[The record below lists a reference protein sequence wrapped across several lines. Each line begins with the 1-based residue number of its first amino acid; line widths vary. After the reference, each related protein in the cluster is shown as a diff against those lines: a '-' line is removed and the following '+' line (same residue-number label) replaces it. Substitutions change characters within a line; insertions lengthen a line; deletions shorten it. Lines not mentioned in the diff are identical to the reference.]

1 MTPSVRRA
9 RQPFGGAA
17 PEADVPVDAEDL
29 ARLLLRKAAAA
40 RDPEAAL
47 VGDAVIAAAAR
58 APEGA
63 WRALAGAAEF
73 HRVTPLLAPVVA
85 ACADARPAPPAFSHV
100 RRTFAV
106 LAARHRRAALARER
120 CIDRLLTALSDAGI
134 PVVLLKGA
142 ALAHLLYGEPALR
155 AMADVDV
162 LVDPRDGARAADV
175 ARQLGYAF
183 ERPPTSRFASRRHHH
198 LPVATTT
205 EDGFA
210 VALEIHTDALALEHR
225 ERMPFSTVAASAR
238 TFSRGSGPDG
248 RALGHVDMLRHLSRH
263 TFGPARRVRL
273 IHLYDLWRYPAVHR
287 DEIDWGALRARFP
300 HVTVAIELAAQV
312 FSPRRTRVASG
323 VGRGMIPL
331 SEIAAC
337 ERGARRK
344 LAALLNPPP
353 WWMHGFYGVPPER
366 SLLLCR
372 TVRHP
377 ATLAR
382 WMSTRLASRLS
393 APVAA
398 AR

>member
-1 MTPSVRRA
+1 MPSVRRA
-9 RQPFGGAA
+9 QPLSGGAA
-17 PEADVPVDAEDL
+17 PEADAPVDAEGL
-29 ARLLLRKAAAA
+29 ARLLLRKAAATHD
-40 RDPEAAL
+40 REGAL
-47 VGDAVIAAAAR
+47 VGEAVIAAAAH
-58 APEGA
+58 AQEGP

-73 HRVTPLLAPVVA
+73 HGVTPLLAPAVA
-85 ACADARPAPPAFSHV
+85 ACSDAGFDPPVPADV

-106 LAARHRRAALARER
+106 LAARHRRAAVARER
-120 CIDRLLTALSDAGI
+120 CIDRLLTAFSHAGI
-134 PVVLLKGA
+134 QVVLLKGA
-142 ALAHLLYGEPALR
+142 ALAHLLYGDPALR
-155 AMADVDV
+155 AMADVDL

-175 ARQLGYAF
+175 ARQLGYRF
-183 ERPPTSRFASRRHHH
+183 ERPRPSRFASRRHHH
-198 LPVATTT
+198 LPVATIT
-205 EDGFA
+205 ECGFN

-225 ERMPFSTVAASAR
+225 ERMPFAAVAATAR
-238 TFSRGSGPDG
+238 TFSRGGGPDG

-287 DEIDWGALRARFP
+287 DEIDWSALRARFP
-300 HVTVAIELAAQV
+300 HVTVSIELAAQV
-312 FSPRRTRVASG
+312 FSPRRTRAASG

-393 APVAA
+393 APVAE